1 MRNFN
6 LQKSRLTALF
16 GDRADAIEVI
26 DISDNDTI
34 ADISPLNALNKTHK
48 FHSFIASNTCLN
60 NYLLNQL
67 DLYNLFSDLTTLD
80 FTGNVSIL
88 DYSFFNK
95 LFVIAKNLK
104 VLNISKMQAL
114 QSQIN
119 TIDFSTLPKTVTHL
133 DISGNNN
140 IIEFVFL
147 NAAFA

>member
-1 MRNFN
+1 VKNFN

-16 GDRADAIEVI
+16 GNRADAIEVI

-114 QSQIN
+114 QS
-119 TIDFSTLPKTVTHL
+119 
-133 DISGNNN
+133 
-140 IIEFVFL
+140 
-147 NAAFA
+147 